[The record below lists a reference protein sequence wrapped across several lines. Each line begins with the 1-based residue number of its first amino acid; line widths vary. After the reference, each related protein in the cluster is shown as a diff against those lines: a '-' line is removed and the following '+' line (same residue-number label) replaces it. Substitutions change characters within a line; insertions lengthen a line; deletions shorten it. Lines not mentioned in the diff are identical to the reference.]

1 MSASR
6 DTGSSAAVLWAAG
19 ILGDVQ
25 WKQLPLRCGVLARN
39 QSNCEQ
45 GTKEQCH
52 GNIERERG
60 SFKFVLHGF
69 LLPGKKSPMEAVYQA
84 AAITSHQWRQIIL
97 RNGS

>member
-52 GNIERERG
+52 RNIECERG
-60 SFKFVLHGF
+60 SLKFLSHGF
-69 LLPGKKSPMEAVYQA
+69 LLPGKNL
-84 AAITSHQWRQIIL
+84 QWKPSIRSQVSQVTNDDKL
-97 RNGS
+97 FYGMGH